1 MREVHQGQFYR
12 HFKNRLYQVVA
23 VAEHSETGERMVVY
37 QALYGEYRVYARPYE
52 MFVSEVDHEKYP
64 QANQKYRF
72 ELVKPADGQK
82 ESQNQEVPK
91 SGYEQSDVQE
101 PAAERAEEQTDVQEL
116 AAERAEEQSDVQ
128 EAAAERAEEQT
139 DVQEPAAERAE
150 EQSDVQESAAER
162 AEEQTDTQVSAPEK
176 TEEGAV
182 NPLLL
187 EFLDADTLEDKMHIM
202 IFGRNQM
209 DDNLLNSIA
218 ISLDLV
224 VEEKSTEEKYDEIL
238 NCLSMMERF
247 ECNRL
252 R

>member
-72 ELVKPADGQK
+72 ELVKPADGQE

-101 PAAERAEEQTDVQEL
+101 PAAERAEEQ
-116 AAERAEEQSDVQ
+116 S
-128 EAAAERAEEQT
+128 

-150 EQSDVQESAAER
+150 EQ
-162 AEEQTDTQVSAPEK
+162 TDTQVPAPEK

>member
-1 MREVHQGQFYR
+1 MREVRQGQFYR
-12 HFKNRLYQVVA
+12 HFKDRLYQVMA

-101 PAAERAEEQTDVQEL
+101 P
-116 AAERAEEQSDVQ
+116 
-128 EAAAERAEEQT
+128 
-139 DVQEPAAERAE
+139 
-150 EQSDVQESAAER
+150 AAER

>member
-23 VAEHSETGERMVVY
+23 VAEHSETGERIVVY

-101 PAAERAEEQTDVQEL
+101 P
-116 AAERAEEQSDVQ
+116 
-128 EAAAERAEEQT
+128 
-139 DVQEPAAERAE
+139 
-150 EQSDVQESAAER
+150 AAER